1 MAIDTLSLQNRWRTV
16 VPMASPQVSTHIHQ
30 LLDEHW
36 TATLNVEPSV
46 WRDAEVVVASHP
58 EPSHRDHVYLIRRED
73 SCIIVVPQALVG
85 STTIACASWP
95 SAAVFDR
102 AFVRSL
108 YGEEV
113 AAIHGPFWLG
123 YATERELPPRRRPR
137 QPAARRGRRT
147 HAALATLRAR
157 SPRRRPSTPVS
168 TWPRAASTAASSATS
183 WSCAG
188 TLTPFRGQPANIGV
202 LTHPAH
208 RNQGFGTAMVSA
220 LTADALADSRT
231 AQFRALEEN
240 RPRCALPACSA
251 TSRTATP
258 SRWCSALRTGSA
270 PRSSVRSATAST
282 DITDAGERRPAFAGR
297 D

>member
-1 MAIDTLSLQNRWRTV
+1 
-16 VPMASPQVSTHIHQ
+16 MASPQVSTHIHQ

-46 WRDAEVVVASHP
+46 WRDAEVVIASHP

-113 AAIHGPFWLG
+113 TAIHGPFWLG
-123 YATERELPPRRRPR
+123 YATTESFRRVDGRG
-137 QPAARRGRRT
+137 ARRLGGDEDE
-147 HAALATLRAR
+147 AALAKLRRQVPEEPVVDAGFDVA
-157 SPRRRPSTPVS
+157 PRREYGCFVDGTLV
-168 TWPRAASTAASSATS
+168 
-183 WSCAG
+183 CAG
-188 TLTPFRGQPANIGV
+188 TLTPFRGLPANIGV

-208 RNQGFGTAMVSA
+208 RNQGFGSAMVSA
-220 LTADALADSRT
+220 LTEEALAQSST
-231 AQFRALEEN
+231 AQFRVLEDN
-240 RPRCALPACSA
+240 RA
-251 TSRTATP
+251 
-258 SRWCSALRTGSA
+258 ALRIGRVLGFVEDGHTFEVVLRPGVSA
-270 PRSSVRSATAST
+270 
-282 DITDAGERRPAFAGR
+282 
-297 D
+297 